1 MHGVAFLPIFSNF
14 PSAKHPHYIVLAVR
28 VFYYKLCIITLLEQ
42 KPSTRPQF
50 EHVSADATTD
60 EQPLVTYSLRGTKMI
75 SIDDSSTATVLHS
88 FPKVSQRRSSSFCQL
103 HCLKHLK
110 PSTVERVFQYTVRHV
125 TELLGCSNP
134 ELLIKWCENLMVS
147 DTHQIKLFTAN
158 FIDQIRQLKTSP
170 AILKMLCHYWTWS
183 NYSILK
189 VLAQFSKLALE
200 LLEEFGTRLNTML
213 PITEYPIGSLAVSM
227 FPYDSSSYTVLT
239 LECDHKLNHSLQ
251 LVYDMQSLITENCDI
266 TQHALLLLAVDSD
279 PTRLH
284 WMIPKS
290 VVTIVNTRVMQCFQI
305 LSSKGVVRIFIY
317 PSTVH
322 VLDSGKT
329 IWPYMFLNE
338 SVS

>member
-1 MHGVAFLPIFSNF
+1 
-14 PSAKHPHYIVLAVR
+14 
-28 VFYYKLCIITLLEQ
+28 
-42 KPSTRPQF
+42 
-50 EHVSADATTD
+50 
-60 EQPLVTYSLRGTKMI
+60 MI
-75 SIDDSSTATVLHS
+75 SMDDSSTSTVLHS
-88 FPKVSQRRSSSFCQL
+88 FPKLSQRRSSSFCQL

-125 TELLGCSNP
+125 TELLSCCDP
-134 ELLIKWCENLMVS
+134 KLLIKWCENLMAS

-158 FIDQIRQLKTSP
+158 FIDKIRQLKTSS
-170 AILKMLCHYWTWS
+170 AILKILSHFWTWS

-189 VLAQFSKLALE
+189 VLAQLSRLALD

-251 LVYDMQSLITENCDI
+251 RVYDMQSLITENCDV
-266 TQHALLLLAVDSD
+266 TQHALLLLAVDQ
-279 PTRLH
+279 TRLH

-290 VVTIVNTRVMQCFQI
+290 VVTIVNTRVMQCSQL
-305 LSSKGVVRIFIY
+305 LSSKEVVRIFIY

-322 VLDSGKT
+322 VFDTTKT
-329 IWPYMFLNE
+329 VWPYMFLKEN
-338 SVS
+338 VGLL

>member
-1 MHGVAFLPIFSNF
+1 MLDQNSSEI
-14 PSAKHPHYIVLAVR
+14 
-28 VFYYKLCIITLLEQ
+28 
-42 KPSTRPQF
+42 
-50 EHVSADATTD
+50 TTD
-60 EQPLVTYSLRGTKMI
+60 DWLKDEESLVIQAIYGRRTTKSLSVDNSVIIDLPRYPLPL
-75 SIDDSSTATVLHS
+75 
-88 FPKVSQRRSSSFCQL
+88 QRSSSFHQL
-103 HCLKHLK
+103 HCHKHLR

-125 TELLGCSNP
+125 TELLSCCDP
-134 ELLIKWCENLMVS
+134 ELLIKWCENLMAS

-158 FIDQIRQLKTSP
+158 FINQIRQLKSL
-170 AILKMLCHYWTWS
+170 AAMLKMLSHYWNWS

-189 VLAQFSKLALE
+189 VLAQFSKLALD
-200 LLEEFGTRLNTML
+200 LLEEFGTRLNTIH

-239 LECDHKLNHSLQ
+239 LECDHKLNYSLQ

-290 VVTIVNTRVMQCFQI
+290 VVTIVNTRVMECSQLLF
-305 LSSKGVVRIFIY
+305 SKGIVRIFIY

-322 VLDSGKT
+322 VLDLT
-329 IWPYMFLNE
+329 RTVWPYMFLNE
-338 SVS
+338 NVGLLHGS

>member
-1 MHGVAFLPIFSNF
+1 MDDGV
-14 PSAKHPHYIVLAVR
+14 
-28 VFYYKLCIITLLEQ
+28 
-42 KPSTRPQF
+42 
-50 EHVSADATTD
+50 
-60 EQPLVTYSLRGTKMI
+60 
-75 SIDDSSTATVLHS
+75 TATVLHS
-88 FPKVSQRRSSSFCQL
+88 FPKLSRTRSSSFCQL
-103 HCLKHLK
+103 HCLKHLR
-110 PSTVERVFQYTVRHV
+110 PSVVERMFQYSVRHV
-125 TELLGCSNP
+125 TELLSCCDP
-134 ELLIKWCENLMVS
+134 EVLIKWCENLMAS

-158 FIDQIRQLKTSP
+158 FIDQIRQLKFSP
-170 AILKMLCHYWTWS
+170 AILKMLSHYWTWS

-189 VLAQFSKLALE
+189 VLAQFSKLALD

-213 PITEYPIGSLAVSM
+213 PITEYPIRSLAVSM

-290 VVTIVNTRVMQCFQI
+290 VVTIVNTRVIQCSQL

-317 PSTVH
+317 PSIVH
-322 VLDSGKT
+322 VLDSSKT
-329 IWPYMFLNE
+329 IWPYMFLNK
-338 SVS
+338 SVSSYSYVNYTT